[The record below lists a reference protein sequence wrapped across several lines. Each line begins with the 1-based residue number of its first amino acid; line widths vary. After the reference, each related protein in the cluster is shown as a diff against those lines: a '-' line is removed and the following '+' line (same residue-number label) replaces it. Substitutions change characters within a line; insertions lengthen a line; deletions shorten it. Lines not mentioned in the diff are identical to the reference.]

1 MISIAG
7 SGTQAATVGTEHTLG
22 LASLPTGVYELHV
35 DAAAMLAGDTLELAL
50 KEPVIAGGTVR
61 RTAFSSSTGA
71 IAAPEI
77 KIVGP
82 ITIREGGSA
91 SLKQT
96 AGTGRSYPW
105 ELRQVG
111 G

>member
-7 SGTQAATVGTEHTLG
+7 SGTLASVIGTEHTLG
-22 LASLPTGVYELHV
+22 PSSLPTGAYELHV
-35 DAAAMLAGDTLELAL
+35 DAAAMLAGDTLELAI
-50 KEPVIAGGTVR
+50 KEPVLAGGTVR
-61 RTAFSSSTGA
+61 RAAFSSSTGA

-77 KIVGP
+77 KVVGP

-105 ELRQVG
+105 ELRQVA
-111 G
+111 